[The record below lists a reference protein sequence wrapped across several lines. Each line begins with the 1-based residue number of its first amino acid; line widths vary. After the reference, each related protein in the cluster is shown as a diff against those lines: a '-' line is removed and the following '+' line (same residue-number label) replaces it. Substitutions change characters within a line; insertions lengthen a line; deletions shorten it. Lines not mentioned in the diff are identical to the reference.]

1 MNEEQK
7 REAER
12 KRRQRIREQKRRQQV
27 MKQRLILGGTGLL
40 LLVIVIISVSV
51 SARNKKIKQEEEA
64 KLAQQK
70 KAEQEAQE
78 AEKDNSIRIVAVGD
92 NILDEAIL
100 EAGKGEGDTWNYD
113 FLYKNVTSDIQEAD
127 LAAVSQETPY
137 VNDHK
142 EVSGTGLM
150 GSPLEGGDALAK
162 AGFDII
168 AQASN
173 HAFDKGSV
181 GIINTCTY
189 WQTKHS
195 DIQLLGIHA
204 DQAESSNRVK
214 IIEKKN
220 FKIALLNYTYGV
232 DEEAGFSDGDSYMV
246 DVYSEERVK
255 EDVAAAKSSGDF
267 VMVFLHAGGEYT
279 EEPSETAQGRVDF
292 LAEQGVDA
300 LLCSNPHV
308 VQSYGMMERS
318 DGGTMLLYNSL
329 GNFVSADNQI
339 AGLIGGMADFTLK
352 KDAST
357 NAVTVENYS
366 IVPLVMH
373 YDKEK
378 TEFAVYKMADYTEE
392 LAAAH
397 GIHEETSDAFTLESI
412 KAAADKFQTAAAFRK
427 TREGEESQSGDEQSG
442 EESQSSEEQ
451 DSGSSVL
458 AEENS

>member
-7 REAER
+7 REEER
-12 KRRQRIREQKRRQQV
+12 KRRQREREQRRRQQV
-27 MKQRLILGGTGLL
+27 MKQRLILGGAGAL
-40 LLVIVIISVSV
+40 LLVIIIICVSV
-51 SARNKKIKQEEEA
+51 SAHNKKVKQEEA
-64 KLAQQK
+64 ARLAQQK
-70 KAEQEAQE
+70 KTEQEAQE
-78 AEKDNSIRIVAVGD
+78 ADKDNSIRIVAVGD
-92 NILDEAIL
+92 NILDEAII
-100 EAGKGEGDTWNYD
+100 EAGKGDSDAWNYD
-113 FLYKNVTSDIQEAD
+113 FLYKNVESDIQAAD

-150 GSPLEGGDALAK
+150 GSPLEGGEALAK
-162 AGFDII
+162 AGFDIV
-168 AQASN
+168 AQATN

-189 WQTKHS
+189 WQTKHPEM
-195 DIQLLGIHA
+195 QFLGIHA
-204 DQAESSNRVK
+204 DQEESSNRVK
-214 IIEKKN
+214 IIDKKN

-246 DVYSEERVK
+246 DVYSEDRAK
-255 EDVAAAKSSGDF
+255 EDVAQAKSSADF

-279 EEPSETAQGRVDF
+279 EEPSDTAQARVDF

-308 VQSYGMMERS
+308 VQSYGMMDRS
-318 DGGTMLLYNSL
+318 DGGKMLLYNSL
-329 GNFVSADNQI
+329 GNFVSADNQMP
-339 AGLIGGMADFTLK
+339 GLIGGMADFTLK

-373 YDKEK
+373 YNNEK
-378 TEFAVYKMADYTEE
+378 TEFAVYKLADYTEE

-397 GIHEETSDAFTLESI
+397 GIHQETGDTFTLESI
-412 KAAADKFQTAAAFRK
+412 KAAAEKFQTPSDFRK
-427 TREGEESQSGDEQSG
+427 TEGEEDGKSSDEQSADG
-442 EESQSSEEQ
+442 AEQ
-451 DSGSSVL
+451 DSDSKNIIKAVS
-458 AEENS
+458 